1 MKTLYISCDMGVAG
15 DMLSAALFELFD
27 DREALLR
34 ELNDL
39 QIPHVRYEA
48 EAVSKCGVS
57 GTQMHVYADD
67 EEESEEM
74 HEHHHHHHEE
84 EHHHHH
90 DGHHHSHNGM
100 HGIAHIVKDHISAS
114 EKVKNDVMNV
124 YQIIAEAESHVH
136 GVEVS
141 DIHFHEVGTA
151 DAIADITAVCYMLE
165 KLQVEEIIASPVHVG
180 QGTVKCAH
188 GILPVPAPATA
199 QILKGVP
206 IYSKENIV
214 GELCTPTGAALLK
227 YFVKSFKAM
236 PLMTV
241 EKIGQGMGK
250 KDFTQINCL
259 RVFLGTSPDLED
271 QVVEL
276 SCNVDDMTG
285 EEIGYAL
292 NKLMENGALDAF
304 TVPIGMKK
312 GRPGIMIHAVCR
324 ENNKLQILQ
333 TLFRNTSTIGVR
345 ETVKNRYV
353 LDRVLEKKETEF
365 GEVRYKRSFGYG
377 TERIKYEYD
386 DLSAIAAKTGLSL
399 REILSKIGKE

>member
-27 DREALLR
+27 DRETLLR

-48 EAVSKCGVS
+48 ETVSKCGVS
-57 GTQMHVYADD
+57 GTQMHVYADG

-271 QVVEL
+271 QVVDL

-292 NKLMENGALDAF
+292 GKLMENGALDAF

-353 LDRVLEKKETEF
+353 LDRVLEKKDTEF

>member
-1 MKTLYISCDMGVAG
+1 
-15 DMLSAALFELFD
+15 
-27 DREALLR
+27 
-34 ELNDL
+34 
-39 QIPHVRYEA
+39 
-48 EAVSKCGVS
+48 
-57 GTQMHVYADD
+57 
-67 EEESEEM
+67 
-74 HEHHHHHHEE
+74 
-84 EHHHHH
+84 
-90 DGHHHSHNGM
+90 
-100 HGIAHIVKDHISAS
+100 
-114 EKVKNDVMNV
+114 
-124 YQIIAEAESHVH
+124 
-136 GVEVS
+136 
-141 DIHFHEVGTA
+141 
-151 DAIADITAVCYMLE
+151 
-165 KLQVEEIIASPVHVG
+165 
-180 QGTVKCAH
+180 
-188 GILPVPAPATA
+188 
-199 QILKGVP
+199 
-206 IYSKENIV
+206 
-214 GELCTPTGAALLK
+214 
-227 YFVKSFKAM
+227 M

>member
-27 DREALLR
+27 DRETLLR

-48 EAVSKCGVS
+48 ETVSKCGVS
-57 GTQMHVYADD
+57 GTQMHVYADG

>member
-27 DREALLR
+27 DRETLLR

-48 EAVSKCGVS
+48 ETVSKCGVS
-57 GTQMHVYADD
+57 GTQMHVYADG

-292 NKLMENGALDAF
+292 GKLMENGALDAF

>member
-48 EAVSKCGVS
+48 ETVNKCGVS
-57 GTQMHVYADD
+57 GTQMHVYADG

-236 PLMTV
+236 PPMTV

-292 NKLMENGALDAF
+292 GKLMENGALDAF

-353 LDRVLEKKETEF
+353 LDRVLEKKDTEF

>member
-48 EAVSKCGVS
+48 ETVSKCGVS
-57 GTQMHVYADD
+57 GTQMHVYADG

-84 EHHHHH
+84 EHHHH
-90 DGHHHSHNGM
+90 DGHHHSHIGM
-100 HGIAHIVKDHISAS
+100 HGIAHIVKDHICAS
-114 EKVKNDVMNV
+114 DKVKNDVMNV

-165 KLQVEEIIASPVHVG
+165 KLQVEEIIASPIHVG

-236 PLMTV
+236 PPMTV

-259 RVFLGTSPDLED
+259 RVFFGTSPDLED

-399 REILSKIGKE
+399 REILSRIGKE